1 MAEHS
6 SHTSGTVSISHTV
19 SFTSRGH
26 QFVSGPVFRLAILRA
41 AQGEGAAGGQGIGCL
56 KTGFMAKLK
65 AILDTRMRSAILIVI
80 P

>member
-1 MAEHS
+1 ME
-6 SHTSGTVSISHTV
+6 
-19 SFTSRGH
+19 
-26 QFVSGPVFRLAILRA
+26 RA